1 MDISRRG
8 NFVSLNK
15 VFAILLVGFIIACF
29 LLISPRANAVTM
41 LEFDGLVNDD
51 GQPIPDAQIQIHVQV
66 RRGRYSSRWE
76 KLPVVRSNQDGS
88 FTLRLEEDKYHL
100 IIVSHRNGVTGE
112 YDYVP
117 YGVYMTPKNDGTK
130 LDVELDRCGYIN
142 VKGQAYLIESTAVPT
157 TSIKV
162 LDEVSGDAI
171 NSGSVT
177 LIYGSSGVFS
187 DNLNIPRDTVLVPG
201 DQKFMLEVT
210 SNIKTGN
217 RVRSHELVIN
227 EFKEGVPSGEHVEI
241 DLRKYV
247 LPNSLIEVRNG
258 TDATSKLILEKEE
271 EGFFLAVERQRLSGV
286 IRLTDEAESWIA
298 SGSYDIAFT
307 RLREAYLELTDVTR
321 LLNGM
326 INDAMNSVYLLVGFM
341 AITATIISS
350 IVYDDNLRKIGL
362 SSIIYMV
369 LLVAFYMLHPG
380 SGLITISEFL
390 KIGTVSFGVVSAIG
404 FMIPSFLSE
413 GGVNTS
419 LRNVAVPILSVAKRG
434 LRRRWLR
441 FGLTLTT
448 VLLLVASF
456 ISLTSFSSGYG
467 LSLKV
472 VTNQP
477 LYSKGILLRTPNP
490 PPEKAAAPFSGGNGV
505 SGPAPLE
512 YELIK
517 WLEETESPDQ
527 VISKYMNYPQRQY
540 REAYN
545 PFARLEGTPI
555 FGVMAINPS
564 QEAEVNQL
572 DGAIIQ
578 GEYLTNTGQDTV
590 IISEK
595 LAERLKKV
603 VGDTVRL
610 TAQEKALDLLI
621 VGLFNDKALEEI
633 VDLDGQSIL
642 PQKIIEWERIEF
654 DGPDYVVEA
663 LAYCDADEVVIINQ
677 VTGTNLSGLWL
688 NRVIMTFEDGLD
700 LVEYAE
706 KTALTRG
713 LRVWAST
720 SEGIFFAQ
728 LAGYYEGK
736 GFPILIPWIIVVLNV
751 IITMLN
757 SYYERRHEV
766 MIYSSIGMNPHHI
779 SGIFLAEAGVIGI
792 VGGCG
797 GYILGLAAYKL
808 IYFVTPTL
816 QVAQKVSAFWSV
828 AAVGISMAAVMIGGM
843 VALRNSTAIT
853 PSLRRRWRANMDRD
867 SDAFK
872 LELPIHVL
880 EDEVEEYLS
889 FLTEQLQR
897 TRKASGFTT
906 RNVKITKPIEKKWVI
921 GFVYGSAD
929 PTISAIYTR
938 NKLTIEKVPDGTFHT
953 SLDSVADR
961 TGMQAVGSYL
971 RRITLDWSLLRSEKE
986 NKENQ

>member
-1 MDISRRG
+1 MDTLGTRGRIS
-8 NFVSLNK
+8 NK
-15 VFAILLVGFIIACF
+15 WFALFLVLVMA
-29 LLISPRANAVTM
+29 ISFFTVLPRAEAVNM
-41 LEFDGLVNDD
+41 IEFDGFLNDD
-51 GQPIPDAQIQIHVQV
+51 GQPIPDAQIQIQVQV
-66 RRGRYSSRWE
+66 TRGRYRTRWE
-76 KLPVVRSNQDGS
+76 KLPMARSDQEGR
-88 FTLRLEEDKYHL
+88 FTLKLEEDKSHL
-100 IIVSHRNGVTGE
+100 VIVSHRNEVTGE

-117 YGVYMTPKNDGTK
+117 YGVYMTPKNEGSK
-130 LDVELDRCGYIN
+130 LDIELDKCGYIN
-142 VKGQAYLIESTAVPT
+142 VIGQAYLIESTAIPT

-171 NSGSVT
+171 NSGSVP
-177 LIYGSSGVFS
+177 IIFGSSGVFS
-187 DNLNIPRDTVLVPG
+187 DNLNIPRDTVLVPC
-201 DQKFMLEVT
+201 DQEFVLEVT
-210 SNIKTGN
+210 SNIKIGK
-217 RVRSHELVIN
+217 RVMSHELVIN
-227 EFKEGVPSGEHVEI
+227 EFEEGVPSGEHVEI

-247 LPNSLIEVRNG
+247 LPNSLIEVRNT

-286 IRLTDEAESWIA
+286 IRLTDEAESWIV

-307 RLREAYLELTDVTR
+307 RLREAYLELSDVRR
-321 LLNGM
+321 LLSGM
-326 INDAMNSVYLLVGFM
+326 INDATQSVYLLVSFM

-380 SGLITISEFL
+380 SGLITTSEFL
-390 KIGTVSFGVVSAIG
+390 KIGVFSFCAVSALG
-404 FMIPSFLSE
+404 FLTPSFLSE
-413 GGVNTS
+413 GGENTS

-467 LSLKV
+467 LSLKII
-472 VTNQP
+472 TNQP
-477 LYSKGILLRTPNP
+477 LSSMGILLRTPNP
-490 PPEKAAAPFSGGNGV
+490 PPEKAAAPFCGGNGV

-512 YELIK
+512 HELIK
-517 WLEETESPDQ
+517 WLEETEDPDQ
-527 VISKYMNYPQRQY
+527 LISKYVNHPQRQY
-540 REAYN
+540 RESN
-545 PFARLEGTPI
+545 TPFARLEGKPI

-564 QEAEVNQL
+564 LEVEVNQL
-572 DGAIIQ
+572 DKILAQ
-578 GEYLTNTGQDTV
+578 GEFLTNDEQDTV

-595 LAERLKKV
+595 LAASLGKA

-610 TAQEKALDLLI
+610 TAQEKTLNLLI
-621 VGLFNDKALEEI
+621 VGLFNDKALEDI
-633 VDLDGQSIL
+633 KDLDGQSIL

-654 DGPDYVVEA
+654 DGPDHVVEA
-663 LAYCDADEVVIINQ
+663 LAYCDADEVVLINQ
-677 VTGTNLSGLWL
+677 VTGANMSGLWL
-688 NRVIMTFEDGLD
+688 NRVIMTFEEELD
-700 LVEYAE
+700 LREYAE
-706 KTALTRG
+706 KTALNRG

-720 SEGIFFAQ
+720 PEGIVFAQ
-728 LAGYYEGK
+728 LAGYFEGK
-736 GFPILIPWIIVVLNV
+736 GFPILVPWIIVVLNV

-779 SGIFLAEAGVIGI
+779 SGIFLSEAGVIGI

-808 IYFVTPTL
+808 IYILTPTL
-816 QVAQKVSAFWSV
+816 QVAQKVSAFWSI

-853 PSLRRRWRANMDRD
+853 PSLRRRWKADMDYD
-867 SDAFK
+867 SEAFN
-872 LELPIHVL
+872 LELPIHIP
-880 EDEVEEYLS
+880 EDEIDVYLN
-889 FLTEQLQR
+889 FLYGQLK
-897 TRKASGFTT
+897 RKQKISGLTT
-906 RNVKITKPIEKKWVI
+906 RNVKITQPAEKKWVI
-921 GFVYGSAD
+921 NFIYGSAD

-938 NKLTIEKVPDGTFHT
+938 NKLSIEKVTDGTYHT
-953 SLDSVADR
+953 SLDSVADS
-961 TGMQAVGSYL
+961 TGIQAVGSYL
-971 RRITLDWSLLRSEKE
+971 RRISLDWSLMKSEKE
-986 NKENQ
+986 YKENQ